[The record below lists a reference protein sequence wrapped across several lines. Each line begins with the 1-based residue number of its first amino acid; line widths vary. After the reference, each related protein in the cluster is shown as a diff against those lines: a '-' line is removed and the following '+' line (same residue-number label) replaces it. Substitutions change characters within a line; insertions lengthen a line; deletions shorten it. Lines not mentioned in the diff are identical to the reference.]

1 MSPGH
6 TMMRVYETLR
16 ARVMAGEFAPGERI
30 DPARLA
36 PSLAASMTPI
46 RDALHRLA
54 GERLVDNWK
63 QEGFHQPIV
72 TEAML
77 RDLYSLSGELLRL
90 MLREGA
96 RARKEVVLLQ
106 AIPDTE
112 WPHRAMVIVRSL
124 LSCTSNLELRAAF
137 QSVSDRLQMV
147 RHAEATILPEP
158 GRELTA
164 VLDAVV
170 RNQWRAAQD
179 HAAIHHRR
187 RIRQVP
193 QIASVLRPF
202 ARPET
207 I

>member
-1 MSPGH
+1 M
-6 TMMRVYETLR
+6 TRVYETLR

-36 PSLAASMTPI
+36 PSLAASVTPI
-46 RDALHRLA
+46 RDALHHLA

-90 MLREGA
+90 MLSEGA
-96 RARKEVVLLQ
+96 RARKQMVLPQ

-112 WPHRAMVIVRSL
+112 WPHRAMVILGHL
-124 LSCTSNLELRAAF
+124 LSCTSNRELRAAF

-147 RHAEATILPEP
+147 RRAEAAVLPNP
-158 GRELTA
+158 GRELAA
-164 VLDAVV
+164 VLDAAV
-170 RNQWRAAQD
+170 RNHWGAARH
-179 HAAIHHRR
+179 HAAIHHRH

-193 QIASVLRPF
+193 QIASALRPF
-202 ARPET
+202 HKT
-207 I
+207 